1 MDGLASALVEPDRE
15 DLIVAHPRGQHFYK
29 MTGSGNDFV
38 VFDSTRGAAAQL
50 ENVETIKALAA
61 RGTGVGADGVVFLD
75 GLGEGDVRMR
85 YYNSDGSEASL
96 CGNASLCTT
105 RLAVE
110 LGLSQAGGFIL
121 HTAAGSLRARIR
133 DNLPEVDLEPVR
145 EVRADASD
153 LGLKTGERRLG
164 YAKVGVPHVVVDVP
178 DIEGVNVSGRGP
190 ELRHHRSLAEGANV
204 NFVARRPDGSFAYRT
219 FERGVEAET
228 LACGTGAVA
237 TAIMLSDWGESGKE
251 TVLWTRS
258 SLPLTVTLRRDADS
272 WLPSLRGEGR
282 IVFEGEIRDL
292 D

>member
-1 MDGLASALVEPDRE
+1 MARPK
-15 DLIVAHPRGQHFYK
+15 GQHFYK

-38 VFDSTRGAAAQL
+38 VFDSTNAAATRL
-50 ENVETIKALAA
+50 ENEETIKSLSA
-61 RGTGVGADGVVFLD
+61 RGTGVGADGVVFLETA
-75 GLGEGDVRMR
+75 GQGDIRMR

-105 RLAVE
+105 RLAVD
-110 LGLSQAGGFIL
+110 LGLAQAGGFIL
-121 HTAAGSLRARIR
+121 HTAAGPLRARIR
-133 DNLPEVDLEPVR
+133 DNLPEVDLDPVR
-145 EVRADASD
+145 EVRPDASD
-153 LGLKTGERRLG
+153 LGLRKGERRLG
-164 YAKVGVPHVVVDVP
+164 YARVGVPHVVVEVPDLEAVDVP
-178 DIEGVNVSGRGP
+178 KRGP
-190 ELRHHRSLAEGANV
+190 ELRHHKSLSDGANV
-204 NFVARRPDGSFAYRT
+204 NFVARRHDGSFAYRT

-237 TAIMLSDWGESGKE
+237 TAIILSEWGETGKE

-258 SLPLTVTLRRDADS
+258 SLPLTVTLKRDGDS

>member
-1 MDGLASALVEPDRE
+1 LVELDGE
-15 DLIVAHPRGQHFYK
+15 DLMARPKGQHFYK

-38 VFDSTRGAAAQL
+38 VFDSTNRAAAHL
-50 ENVETIKALAA
+50 ENEEAIKSLSA
-61 RGTGVGADGVVFLD
+61 RGTGVGADGVVFLETA
-75 GLGEGDVRMR
+75 GQGDIRMR

-105 RLAVE
+105 RLAVD
-110 LGLSQAGGFIL
+110 LGLAQAGGFIL
-121 HTAAGSLRARIR
+121 HTAAGALRARIR

-145 EVRADASD
+145 EVRPDAND
-153 LGLKTGERRLG
+153 LGLRNGERRLG
-164 YAKVGVPHVVVDVP
+164 YARVGVPHVVVEVPDLEAVDVP
-178 DIEGVNVSGRGP
+178 KRGP
-190 ELRHHRSLAEGANV
+190 ELRHHRTLSDGANV
-204 NFVARRPDGSFAYRT
+204 NFVARRHDGSFAYRT

-237 TAIMLSDWGESGKE
+237 TAILLSDWGETGKE

-258 SLPLTVTLRRDADS
+258 GLPLTVTLRRDGDS

-282 IVFEGEIRDL
+282 IVFEAELRDL

>member
-1 MDGLASALVEPDRE
+1 MARSN
-15 DLIVAHPRGQHFYK
+15 GQHFYK

-38 VFDSTRGAAAQL
+38 VFDATNGAAAHL
-50 ENVETIKALAA
+50 ENTETIKALSA
-61 RGTGVGADGVVFLD
+61 RGTGVGADGVVFLETA
-75 GLGEGDVRMR
+75 GQGDIRMR

-96 CGNASLCTT
+96 CGNASLCST

-110 LGLSQAGGFIL
+110 LGLAQAGGFIL

-133 DNLPEVDLEPVR
+133 DNLPEVDLDPVT
-145 EVRADASD
+145 EVRPDASD
-153 LGLKTGERRLG
+153 LGIKKGERRLG
-164 YAKVGVPHVVVDVP
+164 FALVGVPHVVVEVP
-178 DIEGVNVSGRGP
+178 DVESADVSGRGP
-190 ELRHHRSLAEGANV
+190 ELRHHRSLNDGANV
-204 NFVARRPDGSFAYRT
+204 NFVAQRHDGSFAYRT

-258 SLPLTVTLRRDADS
+258 SLPLTVTLKRDGDS

-282 IVFEGEIRDL
+282 IVFEGELRDI